1 MKNMQLSAAVVAGLL
16 EDLSHKFM
24 HHHDEICE
32 LKLTDKDHYIDVLL
46 VKYIGAGV
54 ENEQLP
60 IVRAIL
66 TSICD
71 HKGSLWT
78 EDQKQLEFNFPEY
91 Q

>member
-1 MKNMQLSAAVVAGLL
+1 MKNMQLSAAVVAGLF

-24 HHHDEICE
+24 DHHDEICE
-32 LKLTDKDHYIDVLL
+32 LKLTDKNQYIDVLL

-54 ENEQLP
+54 ESEELP

-78 EDQKQLEFNFPEY
+78 EDQKQLELNFSKD